1 VTIDTERLILRPW
14 RDEDCGALLR
24 QASEPEVRRYLGPAP
39 TAEDIAARIS
49 RQRDHQARLG
59 HCFWAVERREEGDL
73 IGLCGLQPAPAGSPV
88 EGDIEVGWQLS
99 GAHWGRGYAREAA
112 AASLAWAWSNL
123 AVARIVS
130 ITVAANTRSWR
141 LMERLGMVRRPDLD
155 FLHPKLADDDPL
167 KPHIAYVKD
176 RP

>member
-1 VTIDTERLILRPW
+1 MIGTERLILRGW

-24 QASEPEVRRYLGPAP
+24 QASEPEVLRFLGAAP
-39 TAEDIAARIS
+39 TAQDVADRIA
-49 RQRDHQARLG
+49 RQRAHQARLG

-73 IGLCGLQPAPAGSPV
+73 IGLCGLQPAPAETPI
-88 EGDIEVGWQLS
+88 EGDIEIGWQLS

-112 AASLAWAWSNL
+112 EASLVWAWENL
-123 AVARIVS
+123 SLPRIVS
-130 ITVAANTRSWR
+130 ITVAANRRSWG

-155 FLHPKLADDDPL
+155 FLHPKLADGDPL
-167 KPHIAYVKD
+167 KPHIVYVKD